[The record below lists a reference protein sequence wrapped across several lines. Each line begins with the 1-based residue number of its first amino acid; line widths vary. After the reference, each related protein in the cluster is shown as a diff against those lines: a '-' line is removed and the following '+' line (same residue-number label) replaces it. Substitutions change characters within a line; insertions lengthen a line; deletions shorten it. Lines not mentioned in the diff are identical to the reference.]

1 MAPPGLAWEGMPTLA
16 PMIAEAAQAE
26 HVDLFQV
33 RFPRLTQAQAADYLL
48 GRLGAAPSTGVCF
61 PDMSTLNAARSAPA
75 FRRLLQHRV
84 ITFNDGAGLAFGAR
98 LRHRPFPANLNG
110 TELTPMLL
118 ERAPVGTTVYLL
130 GARPDVV
137 TRAHEVLAK
146 EFGHVEFIG
155 AHHGYLNPDLEAH
168 VMAELRRLRPDLVL
182 VAMGNPLQVELVDRH
197 LDDPELPA
205 TLWLGVGGLLDY
217 YGGTLVR
224 APRWM
229 VRAKL
234 EWLNIVVRQPHK
246 ARRYLLGIPLFLGRC
261 IVMELRGQHDAPAA
275 A

>member
-1 MAPPGLAWEGMPTLA
+1 MTGQLD
-16 PMIAEAAQAE
+16 QAD

-33 RFPRLTQAQAADYLL
+33 RFPRLTQEQAAGVLVE
-48 GRLGAAPSTGVCF
+48 RLGASPSTGVCF
-61 PDMSTLNAARSAPA
+61 PDMSTLNTAHRDPA

-84 ITFNDGAGLAFGAR
+84 VTFNDGAGLAFGAK
-98 LRHRPFPANLNG
+98 LRRKPFPANLNG

-118 ERAPVGTTVYLL
+118 ERAPAGTKVYLV
-130 GARPDVV
+130 GARDEVV
-137 TRAHEVLAK
+137 SKAREVLA
-146 EFGHVEFIG
+146 ERFADIDFVG
-155 AHHGYLNPDLEAH
+155 AHHGYLDTAHEAE
-168 VMAELRRLRPDLVL
+168 VLDDLRRLRPDLVL
-182 VAMGNPLQVELVDRH
+182 VAMGNPLQVEFIDRH
-197 LDDPELPA
+197 LGDPALPA

-246 ARRYLLGIPLFLGRC
+246 ARRYLLGIPLFLTRCVVTQVRGR
-261 IVMELRGQHDAPAA
+261 HDLAEASP
-275 A
+275 